1 MDLLKDCLSVILLST
16 GEDIF
21 IIHLA
26 RFNTKGFNLAQ
37 LVPDI
42 LSMILESDEILKVG
56 AEVKGDTDLIER

>member
-16 GEDIF
+16 GGDIF

-42 LSMILESDEILKVG
+42 LRMILESDEILKVG